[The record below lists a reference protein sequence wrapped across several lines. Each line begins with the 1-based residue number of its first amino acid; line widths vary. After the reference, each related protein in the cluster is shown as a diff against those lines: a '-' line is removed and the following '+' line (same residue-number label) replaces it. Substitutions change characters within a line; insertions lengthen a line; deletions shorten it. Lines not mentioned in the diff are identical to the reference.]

1 MKFWFASTKRLLL
14 AAGFVAGLSACDEKL
29 DTGLACPL
37 LCPGQAVALRDTTL
51 TPVVLDSSIAGFPS
65 LGSETRFFIA
75 SLGDTLQTAAIV
87 RFDSLPTYFRRDQ
100 ETEDSL
106 IYAVDSASIK
116 LFIIR
121 GDTVGPP
128 TTIEIYDV
136 DLQGP
141 DDADPTAV
149 RTAFTPDRLLGSVTV
164 PADSMRDTI
173 SVPIDN
179 ARLLQKIIASQDS
192 TAGNRLRIGIRVNAA
207 GGSGATH
214 FTMQSA
220 ENPGANAFLRFRPH
234 TDTSVAKITDV
245 QPLSRTP
252 ENIFVRS
259 LIRDYLVVIQGP
271 PEPPADVLR
280 VGGLP
285 GRRVYMRFDIPAR
298 IIDSSNVVRA
308 TLVLTQRPNPGA
320 PQAGDSVSVREFRV
334 VAGPDITDLSR
345 ALTFVQR
352 FRDIDSLTTVAAD
365 SGRKE
370 FEMIDLVRAWRGTKP
385 EKTPRVIALAA
396 ITEGELPRLV
406 DFFSSEA
413 PESVRPYLRITFLPR
428 AGGGLP

>member
-1 MKFWFASTKRLLL
+1 MKFWFASSKRLLL
-14 AAGFVAGLSACDEKL
+14 GAGFVAGLAACDEKL
-29 DTGLACPL
+29 DTGLACPV

-51 TPVVLDSSIAGFPS
+51 YPVVFDTSIAGFPG
-65 LGSETRFFIA
+65 LGSEASFFIA
-75 SLGDTLQTAAIV
+75 SLGDTLETVAIV
-87 RFDSLPTYFRRDQ
+87 RFDSLPTYFRRNQ
-100 ETEDSL
+100 ATEDSL

-116 LFIIR
+116 LFIVK

-128 TTIEIYDV
+128 TTIELYDV

-141 DDADPTAV
+141 DDADPLAV
-149 RTAFTPDRLLGSVTV
+149 RAAFSPDRLLGSVTV

-173 SVPIDN
+173 AVPIDN

-192 TAGNRLRIGIRVNAA
+192 SPGNRLRVGIRVNAA
-207 GGSGATH
+207 GGGATH
-214 FTMQSA
+214 VTMLSA

-234 TDTSVAKITDV
+234 TDTSIAKITDV

-252 ENIFVRS
+252 ENLFVRS
-259 LIRDYLVVIQGP
+259 LMRDYLVVIQGP
-271 PEPPADVLR
+271 PDPPADVLR

-285 GRRVYMRFDIPAR
+285 ARRVYMRFDIPSR

-334 VAGPDITDLSR
+334 VAGPDLTDLAR

-365 SGRKE
+365 TGRKE
-370 FEMIDLVRAWRGTKP
+370 LEMIDLVRAWRGTKP
-385 EKTPRVIALAA
+385 EKTPRVIALAS
-396 ITEGELPRLV
+396 IKEGELPRLV

-413 PESVRPYLRITFLPR
+413 AGAVRPHLRITYLPQV
-428 AGGGLP
+428 GGGLP

>member
-1 MKFWFASTKRLLL
+1 MKFWFASSKRLLL

-29 DTGLACPL
+29 DTGLACPV

-51 TPVVLDSSIAGFPS
+51 YPVVLDTSIAGFPS

-75 SLGDTLQTAAIV
+75 SLGDTLQTVAVV
-87 RFDSLPTYFRRDQ
+87 RFDSLPTYFRRNQ
-100 ETEDSL
+100 ATEDSL

-116 LFIIR
+116 LFIVK
-121 GDTVGPP
+121 GDTVGPA
-128 TTIEIYDV
+128 TTIEVYDV

-141 DDADPTAV
+141 DDADPLAV

-164 PADSMRDTI
+164 PADSMRDTV

-179 ARLLQKIIASQDS
+179 ARLLQKIIAAQDS
-192 TAGNRLRIGIRVNAA
+192 TAGNRLRVGIRVNAS
-207 GGSGATH
+207 GGGASH
-214 FTMQSA
+214 FAMLSA

-252 ENIFVRS
+252 ENIFVRA
-259 LIRDYLVVIQGP
+259 LVRDYLVVLQGP

-285 GRRVYMRFDIPAR
+285 GQRVYMRFDIPAGL
-298 IIDSSNVVRA
+298 IDSSNVVRA

-320 PQAGDSVSVREFRV
+320 PQAGDSVAVREFRV
-334 VAGPDITDLSR
+334 VAGPDITDLAR

-365 SGRKE
+365 TGRRE
-370 FEMIDLVRAWRGTKP
+370 LELIDLVRAWRGTKP

-396 ITEGELPRLV
+396 IAEGELPRLV

-413 PESVRPYLRITFLPR
+413 PEPVRPHLRITFLPR
-428 AGGGLP
+428 VGGGLP